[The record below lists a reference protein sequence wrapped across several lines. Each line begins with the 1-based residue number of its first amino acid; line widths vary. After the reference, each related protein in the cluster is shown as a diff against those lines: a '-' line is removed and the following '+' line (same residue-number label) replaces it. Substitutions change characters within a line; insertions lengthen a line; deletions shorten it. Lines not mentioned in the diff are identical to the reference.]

1 VIRSA
6 AAVLTLALAAAGC
19 GAKPGNTTHPAD
31 SPAESVASTG
41 KSVGIAFPSDETE
54 RWKTEGEWLAK
65 RFTSR
70 GYEAK
75 LIYSGGQAD
84 RQAKDLASL
93 ISGGVSLLIVAPV
106 DAEKLSD
113 PLAAAREAGIP
124 VLSYGSVI
132 RNSDAVTCA
141 VLPDSRQMGVR
152 QAQSVISALGVSKD
166 ENAKVSRIELAAG
179 PAEDPQTALLY
190 DGIYATLEPYLSAGS
205 LKIPSGEVRLADVSA
220 GSQEKAESRMEQIL
234 KSDYGKDTEL
244 AAVLGGTLAVT
255 SAAAAFAGE
264 TEASTESSTEATAD
278 FTGSGKVAYVCTGL
292 GDMSFNDSGEVG
304 MNVLR
309 AAGYDVNTIE
319 TGEDASTYDQLIQNA
334 PPPIRTMSRRSRI
347 SIRIPSSS
355 SSISTPIPRLRRTIC
370 FTSTSSR
377 MSPPI
382 WAESLQPA
390 SPRRVR
396 SVLSAVSRTRSSRIS
411 SPDTSMARRR
421 RTRISRSRPHGSATG
436 PTPQR

>member
-1 VIRSA
+1 MKAKNRSVIRSA

-106 DAEKLSD
+106 NAEKLSD

-141 VLPDSRQMGVR
+141 VLPDSRQMGVL

-190 DGIYATLEPYLSAGS
+190 DGIYSTLEPYLSAGS
-205 LKIPSGEVRLADVSA
+205 LKVPSGEVRLADVSA
-220 GSQEKAESRMEQIL
+220 DSQEEAESRMEQIL
-234 KSDYGKDTEL
+234 KSDYGKTDES
-244 AAVLGGTLAVT
+244 ARGVIRAVSRSYRGKNDVIV
-255 SAAAAFAGE
+255 
-264 TEASTESSTEATAD
+264 
-278 FTGSGKVAYVCTGL
+278 TGSGTDSSSLKELENGDQTMSAYVDTQNEAIAASDVGL
-292 GDMSFNDSGEVG
+292 SLMTEESTDSYLIEKSGWSFSC
-304 MNVLR
+304 R
-309 AAGYDVNTIE
+309 YDTTDIDGGKGV
-319 TGEDASTYDQLIQNA
+319 
-334 PPPIRTMSRRSRI
+334 
-347 SIRIPSSS
+347 IPSFL
-355 SSISTPIPRLRRTIC
+355 IGPVKVTKKN
-370 FTSTSSR
+370 
-377 MSPPI
+377 
-382 WAESLQPA
+382 AA
-390 SPRRVR
+390 SV
-396 SVLSAVSRTRSSRIS
+396 
-411 SPDTSMARRR
+411 M
-421 RTRISRSRPHGSATG
+421 
-436 PTPQR
+436 Q

>member
-1 VIRSA
+1 MLSLIISVRRAVFLRQADEKKEGHVMKAKNRSVIRSA

-141 VLPDSRQMGVR
+141 VLPDSRQMGVL

-179 PAEDPQTALLY
+179 PAENPQTALLY

-244 AAVLGGTLAVT
+244 AAVLGGTDESARGVIKAV
-255 SAAAAFAGE
+255 SRSYRGKN
-264 TEASTESSTEATAD
+264 D
-278 FTGSGKVAYVCTGL
+278 VIVTGSGTDNSSLKELENGDQTMSAYVDTQNEAIAASDVGL
-292 GDMSFNDSGEVG
+292 SLMTEESTDSYVIEKSGWSFSC
-304 MNVLR
+304 R
-309 AAGYDVNTIE
+309 YDTADIDGGKGV
-319 TGEDASTYDQLIQNA
+319 
-334 PPPIRTMSRRSRI
+334 
-347 SIRIPSSS
+347 IPSFL
-355 SSISTPIPRLRRTIC
+355 IGPVKVTKKN
-370 FTSTSSR
+370 
-377 MSPPI
+377 
-382 WAESLQPA
+382 
-390 SPRRVR
+390 
-396 SVLSAVSRTRSSRIS
+396 AVSV
-411 SPDTSMARRR
+411 M
-421 RTRISRSRPHGSATG
+421 
-436 PTPQR
+436 Q

>member
-1 VIRSA
+1 MKAKNRSVIRSA

-141 VLPDSRQMGVR
+141 VLPDSRQMGVL

-179 PAEDPQTALLY
+179 PAEY

-244 AAVLGGTLAVT
+244 AAVLGGTDESARGVIKAV
-255 SAAAAFAGE
+255 SRSYRGKN
-264 TEASTESSTEATAD
+264 D
-278 FTGSGKVAYVCTGL
+278 VIVTGSGRRHRHRLRHRQLQPEGTGK
-292 GDMSFNDSGEVG
+292 
-304 MNVLR
+304 
-309 AAGYDVNTIE
+309 
-319 TGEDASTYDQLIQNA
+319 
-334 PPPIRTMSRRSRI
+334 RRSDDV
-347 SIRIPSSS
+347 
-355 SSISTPIPRLRRTIC
+355 RLC
-370 FTSTSSR
+370 
-377 MSPPI
+377 
-382 WAESLQPA
+382 
-390 SPRRVR
+390 
-396 SVLSAVSRTRSSRIS
+396 
-411 SPDTSMARRR
+411 
-421 RTRISRSRPHGSATG
+421 
-436 PTPQR
+436 

>member
-1 VIRSA
+1 MKAKNRSVSRSA

-19 GAKPGNTTHPAD
+19 GAKPGNTIHPAD

-141 VLPDSRQMGVR
+141 VLPDSRQMGVL

-190 DGIYATLEPYLSAGS
+190 DGIYSTLEPYLSAGS
-205 LKIPSGEVRLADVSA
+205 LKVPSGEVRLADVSA
-220 GSQEKAESRMEQIL
+220 DSQEEAESRMEQIL
-234 KSDYGKDTEL
+234 KSQNIKEMMEQNGCCTCERCQADVL
-244 AAVLGGTLAVT
+244 ALTLPRLPSKYVVL
-255 SAAAAFAGE
+255 
-264 TEASTESSTEATAD
+264 
-278 FTGSGKVAYVCTGL
+278 Y
-292 GDMSFNDSGEVG
+292 
-304 MNVLR
+304 
-309 AAGYDVNTIE
+309 
-319 TGEDASTYDQLIQNA
+319 GEDTS
-334 PPPIRTMSRRSRI
+334 PRI
-347 SIRIPSSS
+347 S
-355 SSISTPIPRLRRTIC
+355 
-370 FTSTSSR
+370 FFEAKYR
-377 MSPPI
+377 MDI
-382 WAESLQPA
+382 LVEIMRAIEDVKA
-390 SPRRVR
+390 C
-396 SVLSAVSRTRSSRIS
+396 
-411 SPDTSMARRR
+411 
-421 RTRISRSRPHGSATG
+421 PHHGE
-436 PTPQR
+436 QKQY

>member
-1 VIRSA
+1 MKAKNRSVIRSA

-75 LIYSGGQAD
+75 LIY
-84 RQAKDLASL
+84 DLASL

-141 VLPDSRQMGVR
+141 VLPDSRQMGVL

-190 DGIYATLEPYLSAGS
+190 DGIYSTLEPYLSAGS
-205 LKIPSGEVRLADVSA
+205 LKVPSGEVRLADVSA
-220 GSQEKAESRMEQIL
+220 DSQEEAESRMEQIL
-234 KSDYGKDTEL
+234 KSDYGKDTAL
-244 AAVLGGTLAVT
+244 AAVLGGTDESARGVIRAV
-255 SAAAAFAGE
+255 SRSYRGKN
-264 TEASTESSTEATAD
+264 D
-278 FTGSGKVAYVCTGL
+278 VIVTGSGTDSSSLKELENGDQTMSAYVDTQNEAIAASDVGL
-292 GDMSFNDSGEVG
+292 SLMTEESTDSYLIEKSGWSFSC
-304 MNVLR
+304 R
-309 AAGYDVNTIE
+309 YDTTDIDGGKGV
-319 TGEDASTYDQLIQNA
+319 
-334 PPPIRTMSRRSRI
+334 
-347 SIRIPSSS
+347 IPSFL
-355 SSISTPIPRLRRTIC
+355 IGPVKVTKKN
-370 FTSTSSR
+370 
-377 MSPPI
+377 
-382 WAESLQPA
+382 
-390 SPRRVR
+390 
-396 SVLSAVSRTRSSRIS
+396 AVSV
-411 SPDTSMARRR
+411 M
-421 RTRISRSRPHGSATG
+421 
-436 PTPQR
+436 Q